1 MTIVPNSL
9 HEPTVKTD
17 TKFVDFCR
25 DVQKSQVDVEM
36 FPENRA
42 KLPHITLP
50 ANTPLFTPHR
60 PLGKMAPTGA
70 LRGFRQIRRNKGGIR
85 YLGASES
92 RENYRF

>member
-36 FPENRA
+36 FSENRA
-42 KLPHITLP
+42 KLPHITLY
-50 ANTPLFTPHR
+50 NRTPSVIVRNLVSR
-60 PLGKMAPTGA
+60 PSQAKVTYVHELHE
-70 LRGFRQIRRNKGGIR
+70 GG
-85 YLGASES
+85 
-92 RENYRF
+92 

>member
-36 FPENRA
+36 FSENRA
-42 KLPHITLP
+42 KLPHITLTTCQQS
-50 ANTPLFTPHR
+50 ARADRGATLIAIEKSEIHKR
-60 PLGKMAPTGA
+60 GKP
-70 LRGFRQIRRNKGGIR
+70 
-85 YLGASES
+85 
-92 RENYRF
+92 

>member
-36 FPENRA
+36 FSENRA

-50 ANTPLFTPHR
+50 PEESEWHRGLGIRQDWPYRQEPFQQKVR
-60 PLGKMAPTGA
+60 PLEET
-70 LRGFRQIRRNKGGIR
+70 
-85 YLGASES
+85 LGV
-92 RENYRF
+92 

>member
-36 FPENRA
+36 FSENRA
-42 KLPHITLP
+42 KLPHITLLTGRAFYQTALLP
-50 ANTPLFTPHR
+50 QR
-60 PLGKMAPTGA
+60 P
-70 LRGFRQIRRNKGGIR
+70 
-85 YLGASES
+85 
-92 RENYRF
+92 